1 MNSGFWLVLMIVL
14 TIVELMTM
22 NFVTIWFAIGALA
35 ALISSIAGVETAVQ
49 MWIFV
54 GVSVVS
60 LILTKPLLNKKIDF
74 KKTETNADMVIGK
87 TGIVISEIN
96 SDKFAGEVKVSGK
109 IWSAVS
115 IDGGVIEKET
125 KVKIIKIEGVKL
137 VVEKI
142 PVEHIN

>member
-96 SDKFAGEVKVSGK
+96 SEKFAGEVKVSGK